1 MMLRLATLLVVV
13 IPLVAASA
21 RTSAQEANSEP
32 GYCAQFYP
40 NADCNTGPDAP
51 KAGVRRAATTSA
63 APKRKPRAQ
72 TTAASP
78 K

>member
-1 MMLRLATLLVVV
+1 MRT
-13 IPLVAASA
+13 LVALLAAMLAATWSPS
-21 RTSAQEANSEP
+21 SAQEANPEP

-51 KAGVRRAATTSA
+51 NVTVPRPPRAAA
-63 APKRKPRAQ
+63 VPKRKPRAQ
-72 TTAASP
+72 PATAPS

>member
-1 MMLRLATLLVVV
+1 MRNLAALLAAMLLAATWL
-13 IPLVAASA
+13 PS
-21 RTSAQEANSEP
+21 SAQEANPEP

-51 KAGVRRAATTSA
+51 NATVRRPPRVPA

-72 TTAASP
+72 SATAP
-78 K
+78 LK